1 MVPKR
6 CTGVELLHRA
16 GCKRIIDHWNGAV
29 NAQST
34 QRLYEKLLAAH
45 PQGSVH
51 VICDNA
57 RYYQNKALTAW
68 LADKRLVKVFLPP
81 YSPNLNLIERFWKYL
96 RQKIINTTFYRTKGQ
111 FRTAVLDF
119 FDRLPEFGQDL
130 ASLLTRKF
138 HVLDSQTAS

>member
-1 MVPKR
+1 M
-6 CTGVELLHRA
+6 
-16 GCKRIIDHWNGAV
+16 
-29 NAQST
+29 
-34 QRLYEKLLAAH
+34 Y
-45 PQGSVH
+45 
-51 VICDNA
+51 VICANA
-57 RYYQNKALTAW
+57 RYYKNKELRQW
-68 LADKRLVKVFLPP
+68 LADKPICQVFLPP

-138 HVLDSQTAS
+138 HILDAQPTS